1 MKIAVCAKVAPDTT
15 TPRIQPAADGSGI
28 DTSGIKF
35 AVSPYDVFA
44 ATLGVELVEKKVAA
58 SVHLFTVGDEGDVA
72 TLRSGALALGCE
84 DLTLIGDDAAKAADA
99 LGASKALAAAI
110 GKDDGITLV
119 LTGKQAIDGD
129 SVQVPGML
137 AEFLGWPLVS
147 MVSSFETDGTTF
159 TAVRNVGGGVQET
172 VQGNLPAVITCDKG
186 LVQPRYA
193 KLPQIMKA
201 KKKAVHTPSLG
212 DLGLS
217 ADDVAP
223 KASHTAYGEPPP
235 RPPGRVLDGGD
246 LSSTLDQL
254 VTALRDEA
262 KVL

>member
-15 TPRIQPAADGSGI
+15 TPRIQPSADGSGI
-28 DTSGIKF
+28 DSSGIKF

-44 ATLGVELVEKKVAA
+44 ATLGVELIEKKVAS
-58 SVHLFTVGDEGDVA
+58 SVHLFTVGAEGDVA

-84 DLTLIGDDAAKAADA
+84 DLTLVAGPAAESTDA
-99 LGASKALAAAI
+99 LGAAKALAAAI
-110 GKDDGITLV
+110 QAADGIGLV

-137 AEFLGWPLVS
+137 AELLGWPLVS
-147 MVSSFETDGTTF
+147 MVDTFETDGSTF
-159 TAVRNVGGGVQET
+159 TAVRNVGGGIQET
-172 VQGNLPAVITCDKG
+172 VQGSLPAVITCDKG

-193 KLPQIMKA
+193 KLPDIMKA
-201 KKKAVHTPSLG
+201 KKKPVHQPSLG

-217 ADDVAP
+217 DAALAP
-223 KASHTAYGEPPP
+223 KAVHAAFGEPPP
-235 RPPGRVLDGGD
+235 RPAGRMLDAGD

-254 VTALRDEA
+254 VAALRDEA

>member
-28 DTSGIKF
+28 DTQGIKF

-44 ATLGVELVEKKVAA
+44 TTLGIELKEKGVAS
-58 SVHLFTVGDEGDVA
+58 SVHLFTVGEEGDVA
-72 TLRSGALALGCE
+72 ALRSGALALGCE
-84 DLTLIGDDAAKAADA
+84 DLTLIADPAAVATDA
-99 LGASKALAAAI
+99 LGAARALAAAI
-110 GKDDGITLV
+110 TAAGDVGLV

-137 AEFLGWPLVS
+137 AELLGWPLVS
-147 MVSSFETDGTTF
+147 MVSGFETDGTTF

-172 VQGNLPAVITCDKG
+172 VQGQLPAIITCDKG

-193 KLPQIMKA
+193 KLPDIMKA
-201 KKKAVHTPSLG
+201 KRKKVHQPSLA

-217 ADDVAP
+217 ADALAP
-223 KASHTAYGEPPP
+223 QAVHTAYGEPPP
-235 RPPGRVLDGGD
+235 RPAGRMIDEGD
-246 LSSTLDQL
+246 LSASLDAL
-254 VTALRDEA
+254 VTALRSEA
-262 KVL
+262 KVI